1 MKFLNVVYYDILDL
15 VRDKTSML
23 SMIIFPILFM
33 TTLGITLSGAFSSSY
48 EFKPKTVIYVNNLS
62 TTSDYSEEKLI
73 LNNFLELGKKNN
85 ITFKEIS
92 SVEEGQKEV
101 QTANSIFLELRD
113 KNIIVYKN
121 SKNKYS
127 TNIVISMLTSISKK
141 VTLKSITNG
150 NIETLEEGFTTA
162 TEFQP
167 KKGFTSYDYYGI
179 VEITMMVL
187 YGSGYGFY
195 TIYNNRRNK
204 IEARCFQGNLSKN
217 SYIITKVTSTFIV
230 TVISLIPAMLYS
242 IFVLKA
248 YWGEDYFSV
257 IALLLSLNF
266 FGTTLGILLG
276 YIFKEEKHGSFFL
289 NTLIIPVMTF
299 LGGGYIYLEDG
310 NKLLDIVRY
319 ISPLTLINKSILSI
333 AFYEDYSKFYISIL
347 YSVALGILFL
357 AFTFSISNK
366 KEAY

>member
-1 MKFLNVVYYDILDL
+1 MKFLNVVFYDILDL
-15 VRDKTSML
+15 LRDKTSML
-23 SMIIFPILFM
+23 SMIIFPIIFM

-48 EFKPKTVIYVNNLS
+48 EFNPKTVIYVNNIS
-62 TTSDYSEEKLI
+62 TTSEYSEEKLI
-73 LNNFLELGKKNN
+73 LNNFLDVGKENN

-92 SVEEGQKEV
+92 SLDEGKKEV
-101 QTANSIFLELRD
+101 QTANSILLEFKD

-121 SKNKYS
+121 SRNKYS

-141 VTLKSITNG
+141 VTLNSITNV
-150 NIETLEEGFTTA
+150 NIKPLEEGFTTA

-179 VEITMMVL
+179 VEITMMIL
-187 YGSGYGFY
+187 YGSVYGFY
-195 TIYNNRRNK
+195 AIYNNRRNK

-217 SYIITKVTSTFIV
+217 SYILTKVTSTFIV

-242 IFVLKA
+242 LFILKA
-248 YWGEDYFSV
+248 YWGEDFLSV

-266 FGTTLGILLG
+266 FGTTLGILFG

-289 NTLIIPVMTF
+289 NTLIIPVITF

-347 YSVALGILFL
+347 YCLSLGILFL
-357 AFTFSISNK
+357 ICTFSISSK

>member
-15 VRDKTSML
+15 LRDKTSML

-101 QTANSIFLELRD
+101 QTANSIFLELED

-141 VTLKSITNG
+141 VTLSTITNG
-150 NIETLEEGFTTA
+150 NIESLEEGFTTA
-162 TEFQP
+162 TEFQQ

-187 YGSGYGFY
+187 YGSLYGFY

-217 SYIITKVTSTFIV
+217 SYILTKVTSTFIV

-248 YWGEDYFSV
+248 NWGEDYFSV
-257 IALLLSLNF
+257 I
-266 FGTTLGILLG
+266 
-276 YIFKEEKHGSFFL
+276 
-289 NTLIIPVMTF
+289 IIPVMTF

-357 AFTFSISNK
+357 TFTFCISNK

>member
-73 LNNFLELGKKNN
+73 LNNFLELGKNNN

-101 QTANSIFLELRD
+101 QTANSIFLELKD

-141 VTLKSITNG
+141 VTLK
-150 NIETLEEGFTTA
+150 
-162 TEFQP
+162 
-167 KKGFTSYDYYGI
+167 KGLPP
-179 VEITMMVL
+179 M
-187 YGSGYGFY
+187 
-195 TIYNNRRNK
+195 
-204 IEARCFQGNLSKN
+204 
-217 SYIITKVTSTFIV
+217 IIMASWK
-230 TVISLIPAMLYS
+230 
-242 IFVLKA
+242 
-248 YWGEDYFSV
+248 
-257 IALLLSLNF
+257 
-266 FGTTLGILLG
+266 
-276 YIFKEEKHGSFFL
+276 
-289 NTLIIPVMTF
+289 
-299 LGGGYIYLEDG
+299 
-310 NKLLDIVRY
+310 
-319 ISPLTLINKSILSI
+319 
-333 AFYEDYSKFYISIL
+333 
-347 YSVALGILFL
+347 
-357 AFTFSISNK
+357 
-366 KEAY
+366 

>member
-1 MKFLNVVYYDILDL
+1 MKLLNIVYYDILDL
-15 VRDKTSML
+15 LRDKTSML
-23 SMIIFPILFM
+23 SMIILPIFFM
-33 TTLGITLSGAFSSSY
+33 TTLGITLSGTFSSSY
-48 EFKPKTVIYVNNLS
+48 EFKPKTVIYVNNIS
-62 TTSDYSEEKLI
+62 TASNYSEEKLI
-73 LNNFLELGKKNN
+73 LNNFLEVGKKNN

-92 SVEEGQKEV
+92 SLEQGKKEV
-101 QTANSIFLELRD
+101 QTANSILLEFKD
-113 KNIIVYKN
+113 NNIIVYKN

-127 TNIVISMLTSISKK
+127 TNIVISMLNSISQK
-141 VTLKSITNG
+141 VTLENITHG
-150 NIETLEEGFTTA
+150 NIKTLEEGFSAA
-162 TEFQP
+162 TEFQSS
-167 KKGFTSYDYYGI
+167 KGFTSYDYYGI

-195 TIYNNRRNK
+195 TIFNNRRNK

-217 SYIITKVTSTFIV
+217 SYILTKVISTFIV

-242 IFVLKA
+242 IFILKA

-257 IALLLSLNF
+257 IILLLSLNF
-266 FGTTLGILLG
+266 FCTTLGILFG

-333 AFYEDYSKFYISIL
+333 AFYGDYSKFYISIL

-357 AFTFSISNK
+357 IFTFYISNK

>member
-1 MKFLNVVYYDILDL
+1 
-15 VRDKTSML
+15 
-23 SMIIFPILFM
+23 
-33 TTLGITLSGAFSSSY
+33 
-48 EFKPKTVIYVNNLS
+48 
-62 TTSDYSEEKLI
+62 
-73 LNNFLELGKKNN
+73 
-85 ITFKEIS
+85 
-92 SVEEGQKEV
+92 
-101 QTANSIFLELRD
+101 
-113 KNIIVYKN
+113 
-121 SKNKYS
+121 
-127 TNIVISMLTSISKK
+127 MLTSISKK

-150 NIETLEEGFTTA
+150 NIETLKEGFTTA

-204 IEARCFQGNLSKN
+204 IEARCFQGNLSKS
-217 SYIITKVTSTFIV
+217 SYIITKITSTFFV
-230 TVISLIPAMLYS
+230 TAISLIPAMLYS

>member
-1 MKFLNVVYYDILDL
+1 
-15 VRDKTSML
+15 
-23 SMIIFPILFM
+23 M

-101 QTANSIFLELRD
+101 QTANSIFLELKD

-141 VTLKSITNG
+141 VTLSTITNG
-150 NIETLEEGFTTA
+150 NIESLEEGFTTA
-162 TEFQP
+162 TEFQQKKGFTTATEFQQ

-187 YGSGYGFY
+187 YGSLYGFY

-217 SYIITKVTSTFIV
+217 SYILTKVTSTFIV

-248 YWGEDYFSV
+248 NWGEDYFSV
-257 IALLLSLNF
+257 ITLIFKFLWHYPWDFIWIYFQGRKTWFLLS
-266 FGTTLGILLG
+266 
-276 YIFKEEKHGSFFL
+276 
-289 NTLIIPVMTF
+289 
-299 LGGGYIYLEDG
+299 
-310 NKLLDIVRY
+310 
-319 ISPLTLINKSILSI
+319 
-333 AFYEDYSKFYISIL
+333 
-347 YSVALGILFL
+347 
-357 AFTFSISNK
+357 
-366 KEAY
+366 

>member
-1 MKFLNVVYYDILDL
+1 MKFLSIVYYDILDL
-15 VRDKTSML
+15 LRDKTSML
-23 SMIIFPILFM
+23 SMIIFPIILM

-92 SVEEGQKEV
+92 SLEEGKKEV
-101 QTANSIFLELRD
+101 QTANSILLELKD

-141 VTLKSITNG
+141 VTLANITNG
-150 NIETLEEGFTTA
+150 NIKTLEEGFTIA

-167 KKGFTSYDYYGI
+167 QKGFTSYDYYGI
-179 VEITMMVL
+179 VEITMMML
-187 YGSGYGFY
+187 YGSLYGFY
-195 TIYNNRRNK
+195 SIYNNRRNK

-217 SYIITKVTSTFIV
+217 SYILTKVTSTFIV

-242 IFVLKA
+242 LFILKA
-248 YWGEDYFSV
+248 YWGEDFLSV
-257 IALLLSLNF
+257 IVLLFSLNF
-266 FGTTLGILLG
+266 FGTTLGILFG

-289 NTLIIPVMTF
+289 NTIIIPVMTF
-299 LGGGYIYLEDG
+299 LGGGYVYLGDG
-310 NKLLDIVRY
+310 NTLLDIVRY

-347 YSVALGILFL
+347 YCVSLGILFL
-357 AFTFSISNK
+357 IFTFCISNK

>member
-1 MKFLNVVYYDILDL
+1 MKFLSIVYYDILDL
-15 VRDKTSML
+15 LRDKTSML
-23 SMIIFPILFM
+23 SMIIFPIVLM

-48 EFKPKTVIYVNNLS
+48 EFKPKTVIYINNIS
-62 TTSDYSEEKLI
+62 TTSDFSEEKLI
-73 LNNFLELGKKNN
+73 LDNFLELGKKNN

-92 SVEEGQKEV
+92 SLDEGKKEV
-101 QTANSIFLELRD
+101 QTTNSILLELKD

-121 SKNKYS
+121 SRNKYS
-127 TNIVISMLTSISKK
+127 TDMIINMLTSISKK
-141 VTLKSITNG
+141 VTLSTITNG
-150 NIETLEEGFTTA
+150 NIETLEEDFTTT
-162 TEFQP
+162 TELQQ

-187 YGSGYGFY
+187 YGSLYGFY
-195 TIYNNRRNK
+195 SIYTNRRNK

-217 SYIITKVTSTFIV
+217 SYVLTKVTSTFIV
-230 TVISLIPAMLYS
+230 TIISLIPAMLYS
-242 IFVLKA
+242 LFVLKA
-248 YWGEDYFSV
+248 YWGEDFLSV

-266 FGTTLGILLG
+266 FGTTLGILFG

-299 LGGGYIYLEDG
+299 LGGGYVYLEDG

-347 YSVALGILFL
+347 YCLSLGILFL
-357 AFTFSISNK
+357 ICTFYISSK